1 MNKKN
6 NLDLEN
12 LDEIMDLVG
21 ELLIS
26 KSRLETLEAF
36 KDQDRDILSQLDRIT
51 GELHD
56 KVMKVRMIPLAN
68 IFQEFNQIIKA
79 SKTKIELDIEGKDIE
94 VDRAVINKLADP
106 LSQFLKS
113 LVSNIEEQ
121 KIQENTKEEIT
132 EEISI
137 KATKTGNEVIIE
149 FEDNAKL
156 IDLDQLQEKI
166 IDNNILSK
174 EELEK
179 MSKEEIFNLILKDN
193 ISAEKAAEDA
203 GQKIAAVKSIKKDIE
218 AINGDLYLELSE
230 DNNLKTVII
239 IPLKFAITEA
249 LMVKVD
255 GDLFAIP
262 LEMVSETKRIPNS
275 KIKKV
280 KNEDVINYR
289 ENTIPLIDSY
299 DFLNFNKEV
308 ESDSSASEIEVV
320 ILNTG
325 RKSAALRVDELL
337 NQQDI
342 VVKSLGDL
350 LSNTKNI
357 AGATIIGDGEIALI
371 IDVREIA

>member
-79 SKTKIELDIEGKDIE
+79 SKTDIELDIEGKDIE

-137 KATKTGNEVIIE
+137 NAYKTGNEVIIE
-149 FEDNAKL
+149 FEDDGKM
-156 IDLDQLQEKI
+156 IYSDQLKEI
-166 IDNNILSK
+166 MLENNILSK

-179 MSKEEIFNLILKDN
+179 MSKEEIYNLILKDN

-255 GDLFAIP
+255 DDLFAIP

-299 DFLNFNKEV
+299 DFLNFDKEA
-308 ESDSSASEIEVV
+308 ESDSSASELEVV
-320 ILNTG
+320 IVNTG

-342 VVKSLGDL
+342 VVKSLGEL

>member
-1 MNKKN
+1 M
-6 NLDLEN
+6 
-12 LDEIMDLVG
+12 
-21 ELLIS
+21 
-26 KSRLETLEAF
+26 
-36 KDQDRDILSQLDRIT
+36 
-51 GELHD
+51 
-56 KVMKVRMIPLAN
+56 
-68 IFQEFNQIIKA
+68 
-79 SKTKIELDIEGKDIE
+79 
-94 VDRAVINKLADP
+94 
-106 LSQFLKS
+106 
-113 LVSNIEEQ
+113 
-121 KIQENTKEEIT
+121 
-132 EEISI
+132 
-137 KATKTGNEVIIE
+137 
-149 FEDNAKL
+149 
-156 IDLDQLQEKI
+156 
-166 IDNNILSK
+166 
-174 EELEK
+174 
-179 MSKEEIFNLILKDN
+179 
-193 ISAEKAAEDA
+193 
-203 GQKIAAVKSIKKDIE
+203 
-218 AINGDLYLELSE
+218 
-230 DNNLKTVII
+230 II

-320 ILNTG
+320 IVNTG
-325 RKSAALRVDELL
+325 KKNAALRVDELL

-342 VVKSLGDL
+342 VVKSLGEL

>member
-1 MNKKN
+1 
-6 NLDLEN
+6 
-12 LDEIMDLVG
+12 
-21 ELLIS
+21 
-26 KSRLETLEAF
+26 
-36 KDQDRDILSQLDRIT
+36 
-51 GELHD
+51 
-56 KVMKVRMIPLAN
+56 
-68 IFQEFNQIIKA
+68 
-79 SKTKIELDIEGKDIE
+79 
-94 VDRAVINKLADP
+94 LADP

-137 KATKTGNEVIIE
+137 NAYKTGNEVIIE
-149 FEDNAKL
+149 FEDDGKM
-156 IDLDQLQEKI
+156 IYSDQLKEI
-166 IDNNILSK
+166 MLENNILSK

-179 MSKEEIFNLILKDN
+179 MSKEEIYNLILKDN

-320 ILNTG
+320 IVNTG
-325 RKSAALRVDELL
+325 KKNAALRVDELL

-342 VVKSLGDL
+342 VVKSLGEL

>member
-79 SKTKIELDIEGKDIE
+79 SKTDIELDIEGKDIE

-137 KATKTGNEVIIE
+137 NAYKTGNEVIIE
-149 FEDNAKL
+149 FEDDGKM
-156 IDLDQLQEKI
+156 IYSDQLKEI
-166 IDNNILSK
+166 MLENNILSK

-179 MSKEEIFNLILKDN
+179 MSKEEIYNLILKDN

-320 ILNTG
+320 IVNTG
-325 RKSAALRVDELL
+325 KKNAALRVDELL

-342 VVKSLGDL
+342 VVKSLGEL

>member
-79 SKTKIELDIEGKDIE
+79 SKTDIELDIEGKDIE

-137 KATKTGNEVIIE
+137 NAYKTGNEVIIE
-149 FEDNAKL
+149 FEDDGKM
-156 IDLDQLQEKI
+156 IYSDQLKEI
-166 IDNNILSK
+166 MLENNILSK

-179 MSKEEIFNLILKDN
+179 MSKEEIYNLILKDN

-262 LEMVSETKRIPNS
+262 LEMVNETKRIPNS
-275 KIKKV
+275 QIKKV

-320 ILNTG
+320 IVNTG
-325 RKSAALRVDELL
+325 KKNAALRVDELL

-342 VVKSLGDL
+342 VVKSLGEL

>member
-94 VDRAVINKLADP
+94 VDRAVINKLAEP

-203 GQKIAAVKSIKKDIE
+203 DQNIAAVKSIKKDIE

-262 LEMVSETKRIPNS
+262 LEMVNETKRIPNS
-275 KIKKV
+275 QIKKV

-320 ILNTG
+320 IVNTG
-325 RKSAALRVDELL
+325 KKNAALRVDELL

-342 VVKSLGDL
+342 VVKSLGEL

>member
-203 GQKIAAVKSIKKDIE
+203 DQNIAAVKSIKKDIE

-255 GDLFAIP
+255 DDLFAIP

-299 DFLNFNKEV
+299 DFLNFDKEA
-308 ESDSSASEIEVV
+308 ESDSSASELEVV
-320 ILNTG
+320 IVNTG

-371 IDVREIA
+371 IDVRDIA

>member
-137 KATKTGNEVIIE
+137 NAYKTGNEVIIE
-149 FEDNAKL
+149 FEDDGKM
-156 IDLDQLQEKI
+156 IYSDQLKEI
-166 IDNNILSK
+166 MLENNILSK

-179 MSKEEIFNLILKDN
+179 MSKEEIYNLILKDN

-320 ILNTG
+320 IVNTG
-325 RKSAALRVDELL
+325 KKNAALRVDELL

-342 VVKSLGDL
+342 VVKSLGEL

>member
-94 VDRAVINKLADP
+94 VDRAVINKLAEP

-179 MSKEEIFNLILKDN
+179 MSKEEIYNLILKDN

-262 LEMVSETKRIPNS
+262 LEMVNETKRIPNS
-275 KIKKV
+275 QIKKV

-299 DFLNFNKEV
+299 DFLNFNKKD

-320 ILNTG
+320 IVNTG

-371 IDVREIA
+371 IDVRDIA

>member
-79 SKTKIELDIEGKDIE
+79 SKTDIELDIEGKDIE

-137 KATKTGNEVIIE
+137 NAYKTGNEVIIE
-149 FEDNAKL
+149 FEDDGKM
-156 IDLDQLQEKI
+156 IYSDQL
-166 IDNNILSK
+166 K
-174 EELEK
+174 EIML
-179 MSKEEIFNLILKDN
+179 
-193 ISAEKAAEDA
+193 
-203 GQKIAAVKSIKKDIE
+203 
-218 AINGDLYLELSE
+218 
-230 DNNLKTVII
+230 
-239 IPLKFAITEA
+239 
-249 LMVKVD
+249 
-255 GDLFAIP
+255 
-262 LEMVSETKRIPNS
+262 
-275 KIKKV
+275 
-280 KNEDVINYR
+280 
-289 ENTIPLIDSY
+289 
-299 DFLNFNKEV
+299 
-308 ESDSSASEIEVV
+308 
-320 ILNTG
+320 
-325 RKSAALRVDELL
+325 
-337 NQQDI
+337 
-342 VVKSLGDL
+342 
-350 LSNTKNI
+350 
-357 AGATIIGDGEIALI
+357 
-371 IDVREIA
+371 

>member
-1 MNKKN
+1 MIYSDQLK
-6 NLDLEN
+6 
-12 LDEIMDLVG
+12 EIM
-21 ELLIS
+21 
-26 KSRLETLEAF
+26 LE
-36 KDQDRDILSQLDRIT
+36 
-51 GELHD
+51 
-56 KVMKVRMIPLAN
+56 
-68 IFQEFNQIIKA
+68 
-79 SKTKIELDIEGKDIE
+79 
-94 VDRAVINKLADP
+94 
-106 LSQFLKS
+106 
-113 LVSNIEEQ
+113 
-121 KIQENTKEEIT
+121 
-132 EEISI
+132 
-137 KATKTGNEVIIE
+137 
-149 FEDNAKL
+149 
-156 IDLDQLQEKI
+156 
-166 IDNNILSK
+166 NNILSK

-179 MSKEEIFNLILKDN
+179 MSKEEIYNLILKDN

-320 ILNTG
+320 IVNTG
-325 RKSAALRVDELL
+325 KKNAALRVDELL

-342 VVKSLGDL
+342 VVKSLGEL

>member
-79 SKTKIELDIEGKDIE
+79 SKTDIELDIEGKDIE

-113 LVSNIEEQ
+113 LVSNIEEK
-121 KIQENTKEEIT
+121 KIQENMKEEIT
-132 EEISI
+132 AKISI
-137 KATKTGNEVIIE
+137 KASKTGNEVIIE
-149 FEDNAKL
+149 FEDDGKM
-156 IDLDQLQEKI
+156 IYLDQLKEI
-166 IDNNILSK
+166 ILENNILTE

-203 GQKIAAVKSIKKDIE
+203 GEKIAAVKSIKKDIE

-262 LEMVSETKRIPNS
+262 LEMVNETKRIPNS
-275 KIKKV
+275 QIKKV

-299 DFLNFNKEV
+299 DFLNFNKKD

-320 ILNTG
+320 IVNTG

-371 IDVREIA
+371 IDVRDIA

>member
-203 GQKIAAVKSIKKDIE
+203 DQNIAAVKSIKKDIE

-299 DFLNFNKEV
+299 DFLNFNKKD

-371 IDVREIA
+371 IDVRDIA

>member
-1 MNKKN
+1 
-6 NLDLEN
+6 
-12 LDEIMDLVG
+12 
-21 ELLIS
+21 
-26 KSRLETLEAF
+26 
-36 KDQDRDILSQLDRIT
+36 
-51 GELHD
+51 
-56 KVMKVRMIPLAN
+56 
-68 IFQEFNQIIKA
+68 
-79 SKTKIELDIEGKDIE
+79 
-94 VDRAVINKLADP
+94 
-106 LSQFLKS
+106 
-113 LVSNIEEQ
+113 
-121 KIQENTKEEIT
+121 
-132 EEISI
+132 
-137 KATKTGNEVIIE
+137 
-149 FEDNAKL
+149 
-156 IDLDQLQEKI
+156 
-166 IDNNILSK
+166 
-174 EELEK
+174 

-203 GQKIAAVKSIKKDIE
+203 DQNIAAVKSIKKDIE

-371 IDVREIA
+371 IDVRDIA

>member
-79 SKTKIELDIEGKDIE
+79 SKTDIELDIEGKDIE

-137 KATKTGNEVIIE
+137 NAYKTGNEVIIE
-149 FEDNAKL
+149 FEDDGKM
-156 IDLDQLQEKI
+156 IYSDQLKEI
-166 IDNNILSK
+166 MLENNILSK

-179 MSKEEIFNLILKDN
+179 MSKEEIYNLILKDN

-255 GDLFAIP
+255 DDLFAIP

-320 ILNTG
+320 IVNTG
-325 RKSAALRVDELL
+325 KKNAALRVDELL

-342 VVKSLGDL
+342 VVKSLGEL

>member
-203 GQKIAAVKSIKKDIE
+203 DQNIAAVKSIKKDIE

-262 LEMVSETKRIPNS
+262 LEMVNETKRIPNS
-275 KIKKV
+275 QIKKV

-299 DFLNFNKEV
+299 DFLNFNKKD

-371 IDVREIA
+371 IDVRDIA

>member
-94 VDRAVINKLADP
+94 VDRAVINKLAEP

-203 GQKIAAVKSIKKDIE
+203 DQNIAAVKSIKKDIE

-262 LEMVSETKRIPNS
+262 LEMVNETKRIPNS
-275 KIKKV
+275 QIKKV

-299 DFLNFNKEV
+299 DFLNFNKKD

-371 IDVREIA
+371 IDVRDIA

>member
-79 SKTKIELDIEGKDIE
+79 SKTDIELDIEGKDIE

-203 GQKIAAVKSIKKDIE
+203 DQNIAAVKSIKKDIE

-255 GDLFAIP
+255 DDLFAIP

-308 ESDSSASEIEVV
+308 ESDSSASELEVV
-320 ILNTG
+320 IVNTG

-342 VVKSLGDL
+342 VVKSLGEL

-371 IDVREIA
+371 IDVRDIA

>member
-179 MSKEEIFNLILKDN
+179 MSKEEIYNLILKDN

-320 ILNTG
+320 IVNTG
-325 RKSAALRVDELL
+325 KKNAALRVDELL

-342 VVKSLGDL
+342 VVKSLGEL